1 MKVNIYRLLFFVL
14 LGMMIGLGTGS
25 YFTTKVLLNNLPP
38 TTEVSIGKVKLRGR
52 DNTANIEMTSE
63 NTDTESV
70 EPKKKPRRRKR
81 R

>member
-14 LGMMIGLGTGS
+14 VGLMAGFATGS

-52 DNTANIEMTSE
+52 DNT
-63 NTDTESV
+63 TDINLTTEESTEV
-70 EPKKKPRRRKR
+70 EPTGRVRRRDR
-81 R
+81 